1 MKKKKIPMRRCI
13 VSNEMKP
20 KKEMI
25 RIVRTPEGGLE
36 IDPSG
41 KKNGRG
47 AYVSLEP
54 ELVEKAKKNKL
65 FERQFETAV
74 SDDFY
79 QELYDYVDHQKARSQ
94 INGTV

>member
-20 KKEMI
+20 KKEML
-25 RIVRTPEGGLE
+25 RIVKTPEGELA

-47 AYVSLEP
+47 AYVSMEP
-54 ELVEKAKKNKL
+54 ELVEKARKNRL
-65 FERQFETAV
+65 FDKQFDMTVTDE
-74 SDDFY
+74 FY
-79 QELYDYVDHQKARSQ
+79 QELYDYVEHQKARSLLK
-94 INGTV
+94 

>member
-20 KKEMI
+20 KKEMM
-25 RIVRTPEGGLE
+25 RIVRTPEGVLE

-65 FERQFETAV
+65 FERQFEVAV

>member
-13 VSNEMKP
+13 ASNEMKP

-25 RIVRTPEGGLE
+25 RIVRTPEGILE

-47 AYVSLEP
+47 AYISLEP
-54 ELVEKAKKNKL
+54 ELVEKAKKSNL
-65 FERQFETAV
+65 LERQFEVKV
-74 SDDFY
+74 SETFY
-79 QELYDYVDHQKARSQ
+79 QELYDYVEHQKARSLLK
-94 INGTV
+94 

>member
-54 ELVEKAKKNKL
+54 ELVENAKKNKL

>member
-1 MKKKKIPMRRCI
+1 MKKKVPMRRCI

-25 RIVRTPEGGLE
+25 RIVKTPKGELA
-36 IDPSG
+36 IDPTG

-47 AYVSLEP
+47 AYISMEP
-54 ELVEKAKKNKL
+54 TLVEKAKKQHL
-65 FERQFETAV
+65 LDRQFGMTV

-79 QELYDYVDHQKARSQ
+79 GELYEYVDHQKARSLL
-94 INGTV
+94 